1 MLWYEMTGRDA
12 DVVVSTRVRLARN
25 LEDYPFGPRLN
36 EASRAE
42 IIEKVKSVFDGVN
55 DYKFTDF
62 SSLDEITRLA
72 ESNKHKVSPDFAAK
86 KTKRGL
92 IESDEK
98 QIYIMLLEED
108 HIRLQSIKPG
118 FDLEEAYRAVSEA
131 DAMID
136 SKLRVAYDEKLGYLT
151 HCPTNLGT
159 GMRASVMLFLPAL
172 TYAGGI
178 RQLQDQ
184 LGKIGLTIR
193 GMSGEGSG
201 ADGCLYQVSNQ
212 ITLGTSEEQIITK
225 LTKICENIVENER
238 RLREKLKN
246 DESGRFTDK
255 VMRAYGTMLYAT
267 LVDSAEL
274 AKLYAAVRLG
284 AALGMIEGLSPSVLD
299 KMLIHGMS
307 GVLMSEN
314 EGVRTPSERDRARAD
329 MIRRV
334 LTGAS
339 DNA

>member
-1 MLWYEMTGRDA
+1 MLWYEMTGREA

-36 EASRAE
+36 EVSRTE
-42 IIEKVKSVFDGVN
+42 IIEKVKSVFDGVS
-55 DYKFTDF
+55 DYRFTDF

-98 QIYIMLLEED
+98 QVYIMLLEED
-108 HIRLQSIKPG
+108 HIRLQAIKPG

-246 DESGRFTDK
+246 DESGRFADK

>member
-274 AKLYAAVRLG
+274 ATLYAAVRLG